1 MARPAGFR
9 GVIVRLPWSRKP
21 KIETRDGFGDMLL
34 QLLRARSDGDEADLL
49 GVAAVEQAA
58 GAVSRAFASC
68 TPVGAAHVV
77 EALTPGV
84 LGRIGRDVV
93 RYGESLHVLDFQH
106 GPALRPA
113 GNWTVTGGPNP
124 ATWLF
129 DVTLDGPTRMAQR
142 WVPWAGVLWVPW
154 GSEAA
159 RPHEGRSA
167 ASYAAQ
173 TARTASRSE
182 RAIGD
187 ESGGAVGSI
196 IAAPESDQEH
206 FDRLEAALN
215 KLKGETVLAETTASG
230 WGEGRQAAP
239 RRDWLSTRI
248 GGAPPDGSL
257 RARQDAADG
266 LLGAY
271 GVPVSLYNPGDGTAA
286 REGLRRFWISTVI
299 PLLRVLCFEA
309 RSKLE
314 GSCSFRFDP
323 YTLDVS
329 GRASALAKL
338 VEAGVPLVEARAL
351 VGLERVGVVE

>member
-1 MARPAGFR
+1 MARAADRRFA
-9 GVIVRLPWSRKP
+9 VRLPWSRKP
-21 KIETRDGFGDMLL
+21 KIETREGFSDLLL
-34 QLLRARSDGDEADLL
+34 QLLRTRADGDDADLL

-68 TPVGAAHVV
+68 TVEGAAHVV

-129 DVTLDGPTRMAQR
+129 DCTMDGPTRMAQR

-154 GSEAA
+154 GAEAA

-196 IAAPESDQEH
+196 IAAPESDQTT

-215 KLKGETVLAETTASG
+215 KLKGETILAETSAAG

-239 RRDWLSTRI
+239 RRDWQAQRI

-266 LLGAY
+266 LLGAF
-271 GVPVSLYNPGDGTAA
+271 GVPAALYNPGDGTAA

-299 PLLRVLCFEA
+299 PLLRVLCHEV
-309 RSKLE
+309 REKLE
-314 GSCSFRFDP
+314 GSCAFHFDP
-323 YTLDVS
+323 YTLDVT
-329 GRASALAKL
+329 GRANALKSL
-338 VEAGVPLVEARAL
+338 TESGVPLVEAREL
-351 VGLERVGVVE
+351 VGLQRVGVVE